1 MARGQETFFK
11 KEVRSKKEKK
21 RKEKEAKKLAKKDLE
36 KSSSLEDMMVY
47 LDEDGNIT
55 STPPDPDRKK
65 VEIKAED
72 IDISIPKHE
81 DLEAVDIVRKG
92 TVSFFD
98 SSKGFGFIK
107 DSETQESVFVHVNNV
122 VDEIK
127 EGNLVSF
134 EVEQGQRGPSAIKVK
149 QIK

>member
-21 RKEKEAKKLAKKDLE
+21 RKEKEAKKLAKKDQE

-55 STPPDPDRKK
+55 STPPDPDKKK

-81 DLEAVDIVRKG
+81 DLEPVDIVRKG

-107 DSETQESVFVHVNNV
+107 DSETQDSVFVHVNNV